1 MRFVIVTGM
10 SGAGKSTALNYLE
23 DAEYFC
29 VDNLPVPLLMPF
41 AQVALDGSF
50 SEINK
55 IALGVDIRRGLNEEA
70 LSQAFQDLQD
80 VGIRFEIL
88 FLDASDEV
96 LLKRYKETRRT
107 HPLAGPNGRIE
118 TGIRKERE
126 KLAFLKERA
135 DYILD
140 SSQLFTRELKKELV
154 RIFVEGQSY
163 KNLYISVMSFGF
175 KYGIPQDADLVIDV
189 RFLPNPYYDPW
200 LRVLTGNDQQIIDF
214 VMNHEESRIFLQKFT
229 DLIRFLIPNYIAEGK
244 NQLVIAIGCTGGR
257 HRSVVLANAVYD
269 KLAEDSSY
277 GIRLE
282 HRDIGKD
289 LMRKTQQYESPKA

>member
-50 SEINK
+50 SEIK
-55 IALGVDIRRGLNEEA
+55 RIALGVDIRSGINEQGL
-70 LSQAFQDLQD
+70 SRAFQDLQD
-80 VGIRFEIL
+80 AGIRFEIL

-126 KLAFLKERA
+126 KLAFLKEQA

-140 SSQLFTRELKKELV
+140 SSQLLTRELKKELI
-154 RIFVEGQSY
+154 RIFVEDQSY

-214 VMNHEESRIFLQKFT
+214 VMNHEESQAFLEKFT

-269 KLAEDSSY
+269 RLAEDSSY

-289 LMRKTQQYESPKA
+289 LTRKTQQYESPRA